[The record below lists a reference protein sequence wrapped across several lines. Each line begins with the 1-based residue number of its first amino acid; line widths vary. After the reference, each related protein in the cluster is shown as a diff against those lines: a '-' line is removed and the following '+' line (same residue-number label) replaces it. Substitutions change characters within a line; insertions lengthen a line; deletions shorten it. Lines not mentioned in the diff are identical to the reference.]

1 MARSLHK
8 LTDVYVRSTK
18 LKAGRH
24 SDGGNL
30 YLDVAPSGSKSWTFM
45 WMREGRQR
53 EMGLGSYPAI
63 GLAAARDRAA
73 EARAILASGGD
84 PIQARDAASDIN
96 EDPANSMTFAEAA
109 ERYIASKEAEWRNAK
124 HRYQWEQT
132 LGDSY
137 CKKLRQMPIAD
148 ITFHDVL
155 EVLEPVWRDKQETA
169 SRLRGRMERVFAYA
183 RVQGW
188 RTGDNPAL
196 WHGLLKEVLPKRQK
210 LQRGHLPAMA
220 YKDVPAFV
228 QRVRAAEAMAARAL
242 EFAILT
248 AARSNEVLGAR
259 WDEVDFAAN
268 TWTIPAGRTKT
279 AEPHTVPLS
288 GRAVELLKQLR
299 AGRTGDFIFPS
310 NAPTKRGTSK
320 PGMKALAASDR
331 ERPLSNMSMLMLLR
345 RLKVEGVT
353 VHGFRSAFRDWCG
366 DATDYPRE
374 LAEAALAHRVGNS
387 VEQAYR
393 RSTALEKRRVLMQ
406 DWSDFVDGVAK
417 AEPQDEA
424 DKGAEREG

>member
-84 PIQARDAASDIN
+84 PIQARDAASDIT

-109 ERYIASKEAEWRNAK
+109 ERYIASKEPEWRNAK

-137 CKKLRQMPIAD
+137 CKKLRQMQVAD

-196 WHGLLKEVLPKRQK
+196 WNGLLKEVLPKRQK
-210 LQRGHLPAMA
+210 LQRGHLPAMNWR
-220 YKDVPAFV
+220 DVPAFV
-228 QRVRAAEAMAARAL
+228 QRLRTAEALAARAL
-242 EFAILT
+242 ELCILT

-259 WDEVDFAAN
+259 WGEVDFDAKI
-268 TWTIPAGRTKT
+268 WTIPAERTKI
-279 AEPHTVPLS
+279 AKAHDVPLS
-288 GRAVELLKQLR
+288 DRADDLLQQLHD
-299 AGRTGDFIFPS
+299 GRTSDFIFPS
-310 NAPTKRGTSK
+310 NSLTKPR
-320 PGMKALAASDR
+320 ASSTGKKILPASAR
-331 ERPLSNMSMLMLLR
+331 ERPLSNMAMLMLLR
-345 RLKVEGVT
+345 RMKVEGVT

-393 RSTALEKRRVLMQ
+393 RSTALEKRRKLMQ
-406 DWSDFVDGVAK
+406 DWADYVGGVAK
-417 AEPQDEA
+417 AEPQDEPY
-424 DKGAEREG
+424 KGAERED